1 MQRAEVIAPGH
12 PRWREFHERL
22 SHTLICRHTTENAA
36 ALLRAMAGV
45 DASATLRAL
54 RELGAG
60 CDCEIVYALSDDR
73 GAVSA

>member
-22 SHTLICRHTTENAA
+22 SHALICRRTTENAEG
-36 ALLRAMAGV
+36 LLRAMADV
-45 DASATLRAL
+45 DPAATLRAL

-73 GAVSA
+73 GAMSA